1 MAELNIDGMAI
12 APGVVETI
20 VSLAAQSVE
29 GVASVGDPTTSG
41 IRSIIG
47 GGKPST
53 QGIEVDNDD
62 DGGLHISLRLHVK
75 SGFVLPDLAANV
87 RKAVGDAVNSQ
98 VGAEVGSVDIYI
110 DGIQFDN

>member
-1 MAELNIDGMAI
+1 MADLNIDGMAI

-20 VSLAAQSVE
+20 ISMAARDID

-41 IRSIIG
+41 IMSVFG

-53 QGIEVDNDD
+53 QGIEIETDENDQLD
-62 DGGLHISLRLHVK
+62 VSIRLYVK
-75 SGFVLPDLAANV
+75 SGLVLPDLATKV
-87 RKAVGDAVNSQ
+87 RQAVADAIETQ
-98 VGAEVGSVDIYI
+98 VGAKVGSVDIYI

>member
-20 VSLAAQSVE
+20 VSLAARSVE
-29 GVASVGDPTTSG
+29 GVACVGDPTTSG

-53 QGIEVDNDD
+53 QGIEIDYDD
-62 DGGLHISLRLHVK
+62 DGKLRVTIRLHVK
-75 SGFVLPDLAANV
+75 SGQVLPELAASV
-87 RKAVGDAVNSQ
+87 RKAIDDALNSQ
-98 VGAEVGSVDIYI
+98 VGIPAGSVDIYI

>member
-20 VSLAAQSVE
+20 VSLAAQSVD
-29 GVASVGDPTTSG
+29 GVACVGDPTTSG

-53 QGIEVDNDD
+53 QGIEIESDD
-62 DGGLHISLRLHVK
+62 EGKLHVSLRLNVK
-75 SGFVLPDLAANV
+75 SGMVLPELAANV
-87 RKAVGDAVNSQ
+87 RKAIDDALNSQ
-98 VGAEVGSVDIYI
+98 VGVPVGSVDIYI

>member
-12 APGVVETI
+12 APGVLETI
-20 VSLAAQSVE
+20 VSLAAQSVD
-29 GVASVGDPTTSG
+29 GVACVGDPTTSG

-53 QGIEVDNDD
+53 QGIEVDYDD
-62 DGGLHISLRLHVK
+62 DGKLRISLRLHVK
-75 SGFVLPDLAANV
+75 SGQVLPELAANV
-87 RKAVGDAVNSQ
+87 RRAIDDAVNSQ
-98 VGAEVGSVDIYI
+98 VGVSVGSVDIYI